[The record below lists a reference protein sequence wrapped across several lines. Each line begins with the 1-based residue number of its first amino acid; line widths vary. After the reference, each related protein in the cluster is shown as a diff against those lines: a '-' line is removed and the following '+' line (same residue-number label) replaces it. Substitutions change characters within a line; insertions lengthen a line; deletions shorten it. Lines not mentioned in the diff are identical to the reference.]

1 MFFKGYRRKDGKVGI
16 RNKYLIISVD
26 ECCEGVA
33 RNIAKNSQDVI
44 VLTNAQT
51 CMLGGNEE
59 TFNQMKALADHPNI
73 VGVLVLAMG
82 CGSIPP
88 ESITRD
94 LVKSGKPFEHIVIEK
109 VRGTRNAIN
118 LGIDHINKFKEL
130 NKDIK
135 REDIPVSE
143 LIVGVKCGGSD
154 TSSGL
159 TSNPVV
165 GGTLDRIVD
174 LGGTGIGGELFEL
187 IGCEELLKKRAV
199 NEEVAKK
206 IDRLIYNE
214 KARWGVPGVGV
225 ETMSVGNYVGG
236 LSTIE
241 EKSVGAYSKMGTK
254 EIKGVLE
261 INHIKVDKPREKGF
275 YLSEVTMVCGG
286 SGVNYASLGAHIIL
300 WTTGAAGFNNSIVPV
315 IRVSGNEEL
324 FNDDMDINASG
335 LTRGEESLSSIV
347 DRTLSKVLEVAS
359 GEKTAIE
366 DLADSTLTLYQKDRR
381 VETLLCNK

>member
-26 ECCEGVA
+26 ECCEGIA
-33 RNIAKNSQDVI
+33 RNISKNFEDVI
-44 VLTNAQT
+44 VLTNAYT

-59 TFNQMKALADHPNI
+59 TFNQMKAVAEHPNI

-88 ESITRD
+88 ESITNH
-94 LVKSGKPFEHIVIEK
+94 LNKSGKPFEHIIVEREK
-109 VRGTRNAIN
+109 GTRNAIK
-118 LGIDHINKFKEL
+118 LGIDYINKFKEL
-130 NKDIK
+130 NREFKM
-135 REDIPVSE
+135 EDISISE

-165 GGTLDRIVD
+165 GGTIDKLVE
-174 LGGTGIGGELFEL
+174 LGATGIGGELFEL
-187 IGCEELLKKRAV
+187 IGCEELLKSRAK

-206 IDRLIYNE
+206 IDNLISKE
-214 KARWGVPGVGV
+214 KARWGVAGVGV

-254 EIKGVLE
+254 EIQDVLE
-261 INHIKVDKPREKGF
+261 INHLKIDKPTAKGF

-286 SGVNYASLGAHIIL
+286 SGVNFASLGAHIIL

-324 FNDDMDINASG
+324 MTEDMDINASG
-335 LTRGEESLSSIV
+335 LITGEENLPSII
-347 DRTLSKVLEVAS
+347 DRTLDKIISVSS
-359 GEKTAIE
+359 GEKTAVE

-381 VETLLCNK
+381 VETLLCGN